1 MKDIIAKNM
10 NMKNITDKF
19 SICLSMCCI
28 LHCLALPVLIVL
40 LPSIS
45 SLWINDEIVHVYLV
59 LLAIPISLFAMV
71 KSLKVHNNYKC
82 ISLAV
87 IGLLLL
93 VVAIFMHDIG
103 SFFGEQGHGE
113 EHGNDEQGH
122 GEEHGHDE
130 HHGIGGLLEKI
141 FTVLGALVLVG
152 AHILNLRF
160 SKKIA

>member
-19 SICLSMCCI
+19 SICISMCCI
-28 LHCLALPVLIVL
+28 MHCLALPVLIVL

-93 VVAIFMHDIG
+93 IAAIFMHDIG
-103 SFFGEQGHGE
+103 SFFGEQSHGE
-113 EHGNDEQGH
+113 EQGH

-160 SKKIA
+160 SKKVA

>member
-40 LPSIS
+40 LPGIS

-93 VVAIFMHDIG
+93 IAAIFMHDIG

-113 EHGNDEQGH
+113 EY
-122 GEEHGHDE
+122 GHDE
-130 HHGIGGLLEKI
+130 HHGVGELLEKC

-152 AHILNLRF
+152 AHIFNIKF
-160 SKKIA
+160 SIKIA

>member
-1 MKDIIAKNM
+1 MKDIIVKNM
-10 NMKNITDKF
+10 NTKNITDKF

-93 VVAIFMHDIG
+93 IAAIFMHDIG
-103 SFFGEQGHGE
+103 SFFG
-113 EHGNDEQGH
+113 EQGH

-152 AHILNLRF
+152 AHILNLRL

>member
-1 MKDIIAKNM
+1 MKDIIAKNMNM

-40 LPSIS
+40 LPSFL

-93 VVAIFMHDIG
+93 IAAIFMHDIG

-113 EHGNDEQGH
+113 EKGH
-122 GEEHGHDE
+122 VEEHGHDE

-141 FTVLGALVLVG
+141 FTVLGALILVG

>member
-1 MKDIIAKNM
+1 MKVIIAKNK
-10 NMKNITDKF
+10 NIKNITDKF

-28 LHCLALPVLIVL
+28 MNCLALPILTVL

-71 KSLKVHNNYKC
+71 KSLKVHHNYKC

-93 VVAIFMHDIG
+93 TVAIFMHDIR
-103 SFFGEQGHGE
+103 SFFGEQSHGE
-113 EHGNDEQGH
+113 K
-122 GEEHGHDE
+122 HGHDE
-130 HHGIGGLLEKI
+130 HNGIGELLEKF
-141 FTVLGALVLVG
+141 FTVLGALVLFG
-152 AHILNLRF
+152 AHILNLRY
-160 SKKIA
+160 SKKIV

>member
-1 MKDIIAKNM
+1 MKDIIAKNMNM

-93 VVAIFMHDIG
+93 IAAIFMHDIG

-113 EHGNDEQGH
+113 EKGH
-122 GEEHGHDE
+122 VEEHGHDE

-141 FTVLGALVLVG
+141 FTVLGALILVG

>member
-1 MKDIIAKNM
+1 MKNKIAKNM

-28 LHCLALPVLIVL
+28 MHCLALPVLIIL

-59 LLAIPISLFAMV
+59 LLAIPISLFAMI

-87 IGLLLL
+87 VGLLLL
-93 VVAIFMHDIG
+93 VAAIFVHDLG
-103 SFFGEQGHGE
+103 SFFSEQGHV
-113 EHGNDEQGH
+113 
-122 GEEHGHDE
+122 EEHGHDE
-130 HHGIGGLLEKI
+130 HNGVGELLEKC
-141 FTVLGALVLVG
+141 FTVLGALILVG

>member
-59 LLAIPISLFAMV
+59 LLAIPISLYAMI

-87 IGLLLL
+87 IGLFLLIA
-93 VVAIFMHDIG
+93 AIFMHDIG
-103 SFFGEQGHGE
+103 SFFGEQGHVE
-113 EHGNDEQGH
+113 EQGH
-122 GEEHGHDE
+122 GEEHGHNE

>member
-1 MKDIIAKNM
+1 MKDIMVKNI

-93 VVAIFMHDIG
+93 IVAIFMHDIG

-113 EHGNDEQGH
+113 EHGHN
-122 GEEHGHDE
+122 E

-141 FTVLGALVLVG
+141 FTVLGALVLVS

>member
-1 MKDIIAKNM
+1 MKDIMIKNI

-71 KSLKVHNNYKC
+71 KSLKVHNNYRC

-93 VVAIFMHDIG
+93 IVAIFMHDIG

-113 EHGNDEQGH
+113 EHGHN
-122 GEEHGHDE
+122 E

-141 FTVLGALVLVG
+141 FTVLGALVLVS

>member
-1 MKDIIAKNM
+1 MKDIMVKNI

-71 KSLKVHNNYKC
+71 KSLKVHNNYRC

-93 VVAIFMHDIG
+93 IVAIFMHDIG

-113 EHGNDEQGH
+113 EHGHN
-122 GEEHGHDE
+122 E

-141 FTVLGALVLVG
+141 FTVLGALVLVS

>member
-1 MKDIIAKNM
+1 MKYIIEKNI
-10 NMKNITDKF
+10 NMRNITDKF

-28 LHCLALPVLIVL
+28 MHCLALPVLIVL

-93 VVAIFMHDIG
+93 IVAIFMHDIG

-113 EHGNDEQGH
+113 EHG
-122 GEEHGHDE
+122 HDE
-130 HHGIGGLLEKI
+130 HHGIGELLEKF

>member
-103 SFFGEQGHGE
+103 SFFGEQGHVE
-113 EHGNDEQGH
+113 EQGH

>member
-87 IGLLLL
+87 IGLFLLIA
-93 VVAIFMHDIG
+93 AIFMHDIG

-113 EHGNDEQGH
+113 EHGHN
-122 GEEHGHDE
+122 E

>member
-1 MKDIIAKNM
+1 MKDIMIKNI

-87 IGLLLL
+87 VGLLLL
-93 VVAIFMHDIG
+93 VAAIFMHDIG
-103 SFFGEQGHGE
+103 SFFSEQGHVN
-113 EHGNDEQGH
+113 EHGHVD
-122 GEEHGHDE
+122 EHGHDE
-130 HHGIGGLLEKI
+130 HNGIGELLEKC
-141 FTVLGALVLVG
+141 FTVLGALILVG

>member
-1 MKDIIAKNM
+1 MKDIMLKNT

-28 LHCLALPVLIVL
+28 MHCLALPILIVI

-59 LLAIPISLFAMV
+59 LLAIPISLFAMI
-71 KSLKVHNNYKC
+71 KSLKVHNDYKC

-93 VVAIFMHDIG
+93 SVAIFMHDIG
-103 SFFGEQGHGE
+103 SFFGE
-113 EHGNDEQGH
+113 
-122 GEEHGHDE
+122 HGHVEKHGHSE
-130 HHGIGGLLEKI
+130 HDGIGELLEKF
-141 FTVLGALVLVG
+141 FTVLGALVLVT

-160 SKKIA
+160 SKKLV

>member
-1 MKDIIAKNM
+1 MKDIIEKNI
-10 NMKNITDKF
+10 NMRNITDKF

-28 LHCLALPVLIVL
+28 MHCLALPILIVL

-71 KSLKVHNNYKC
+71 KSLKAHNNYKC
-82 ISLAV
+82 ISLAI

-93 VVAIFMHDIG
+93 TTAIFMHDIG
-103 SFFGEQGHGE
+103 SFFG
-113 EHGNDEQGH
+113 EQGH

-141 FTVLGALVLVG
+141 FTVLGALILVG

>member
-1 MKDIIAKNM
+1 MKNIIEKNM

-28 LHCLALPVLIVL
+28 MHCLALPVLIVL

-59 LLAIPISLFAMV
+59 SLAIPISLFAMFM
-71 KSLKVHNNYKC
+71 SLRVHNNYKC

-93 VVAIFMHDIG
+93 VAAIFMHDIG

-113 EHGNDEQGH
+113 EHG
-122 GEEHGHDE
+122 HDE
-130 HHGIGGLLEKI
+130 HHDIGGVLEKI

-152 AHILNLRF
+152 AHILNLSF
-160 SKKIA
+160 SKKFA

>member
-93 VVAIFMHDIG
+93 IAAIFMHDIG

-113 EHGNDEQGH
+113 EKGH
-122 GEEHGHDE
+122 VEEHGHDE

-141 FTVLGALVLVG
+141 FTVLGALILVG

>member
-1 MKDIIAKNM
+1 MFMKNIIAKNM

-28 LHCLALPVLIVL
+28 MHCLALPVLIVL

-93 VVAIFMHDIG
+93 VAAIFMHDIG
-103 SFFGEQGHGE
+103 SFFSDQGYVE
-113 EHGNDEQGH
+113 EHGH
-122 GEEHGHDE
+122 VVEHGHDE
-130 HHGIGGLLEKI
+130 HNGIGELLEKCL
-141 FTVLGALVLVG
+141 TVLGALILVN
-152 AHILNLRF
+152 AHILNLKF

>member
-93 VVAIFMHDIG
+93 IAAIFMHDIG

-113 EHGNDEQGH
+113 EKGH
-122 GEEHGHDE
+122 VEEHGHDE

-160 SKKIA
+160 SKKAA

>member
-1 MKDIIAKNM
+1 MKEITSKNM

-93 VVAIFMHDIG
+93 IAAIFMHDIG
-103 SFFGEQGHGE
+103 SFFGEQGHDE
-113 EHGNDEQGH
+113 EQGH

-130 HHGIGGLLEKI
+130 HHGIGGMLEKI
-141 FTVLGALVLVG
+141 FTVLGALVLVS
-152 AHILNLRF
+152 AHILNLRS
-160 SKKIA
+160 SKKVA

>member
-59 LLAIPISLFAMV
+59 LLAIPISLFVMI

-93 VVAIFMHDIG
+93 LVAIFMHDIG
-103 SFFGEQGHGE
+103 SFFGEQGHVE
-113 EHGNDEQGH
+113 EQGH

-130 HHGIGGLLEKI
+130 HHGIGELLEKF

-160 SKKIA
+160 SKKTA

>member
-1 MKDIIAKNM
+1 MKSIIAKNM
-10 NMKNITDKF
+10 NMNNITDKF

-93 VVAIFMHDIG
+93 IAAIFMHDIG
-103 SFFGEQGHGE
+103 SFFS
-113 EHGNDEQGH
+113 EQGH

-141 FTVLGALVLVG
+141 FTVLGALVLVS
-152 AHILNLRF
+152 AHILNLKY
-160 SKKIA
+160 SKKLA

>member
-1 MKDIIAKNM
+1 MKNIIAKNI

-19 SICLSMCCI
+19 SICVSMCCI

-87 IGLLLL
+87 TGLLLL
-93 VVAIFMHDIG
+93 IAAIFMHDIG
-103 SFFGEQGHGE
+103 SFFGEQGHNE
-113 EHGNDEQGH
+113 EQGH

-141 FTVLGALVLVG
+141 FTVLGALVLVS
-152 AHILNLRF
+152 AHILNLKF

>member
-1 MKDIIAKNM
+1 MKDIMVKNI

-93 VVAIFMHDIG
+93 IAAIFMHDIG

-113 EHGNDEQGH
+113 EHGHN
-122 GEEHGHDE
+122 E

>member
-1 MKDIIAKNM
+1 MKDIIVKNM
-10 NMKNITDKF
+10 NTKNITDKF

-93 VVAIFMHDIG
+93 IVAIFMHDIG

-113 EHGNDEQGH
+113 EKGH
-122 GEEHGHDE
+122 VEEHGHDE
-130 HHGIGGLLEKI
+130 HHGIGGMLEKI

-152 AHILNLRF
+152 AHILNLRS
-160 SKKIA
+160 SKKVA

>member
-1 MKDIIAKNM
+1 MKSIIAKNM
-10 NMKNITDKF
+10 NMNNITDKF

-28 LHCLALPVLIVL
+28 IHCLALPVLIVL

-93 VVAIFMHDIG
+93 IVAIYMHDIG
-103 SFFGEQGHGE
+103 SFFGEQGQGE
-113 EHGNDEQGH
+113 EQGH

-141 FTVLGALVLVG
+141 FTVLGALVLVV

-160 SKKIA
+160 SKKVA

>member
-1 MKDIIAKNM
+1 MKDIMVKNI

-93 VVAIFMHDIG
+93 IVAIFMHDIG

-113 EHGNDEQGH
+113 EHGHN
-122 GEEHGHDE
+122 E